1 MEFAGGYEVGWIFVS
16 KRLAYAY
23 IEIGIKARHLELICS
38 GGERRMKLDDQKRII
53 GGSLV
58 RVP

>member
-1 MEFAGGYEVGWIFVS
+1 MDICIEASRV
-16 KRLAYAY
+16 R

>member
-1 MEFAGGYEVGWIFVS
+1 MEFAEGYEVGWIFVS
-16 KRLAYAY
+16 KRLH

>member
-16 KRLAYAY
+16 KRLH

-38 GGERRMKLDDQKRII
+38 GGEKRMKLDDQKRII